1 MCSAEPREAHADI
14 AGALRATSRPFCRR
28 AGHAKH
34 APRGG
39 EPLRYSYYSTIVL
52 SVGRPLHRCVT
63 YTTESLPAASY
74 SVLARTN
81 IET

>member
-39 EPLRYSYYSTIVL
+39 EPLRYDRIDTVCRAT
-52 SVGRPLHRCVT
+52 VTPLRYV
-63 YTTESLPAASY
+63 Y
-74 SVLARTN
+74 N
-81 IET
+81 